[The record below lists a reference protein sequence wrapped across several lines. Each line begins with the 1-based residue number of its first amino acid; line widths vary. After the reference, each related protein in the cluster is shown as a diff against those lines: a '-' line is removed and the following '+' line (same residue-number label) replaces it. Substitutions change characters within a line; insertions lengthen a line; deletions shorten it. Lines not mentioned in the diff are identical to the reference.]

1 MIAFSSGLRLDFMST
16 VDIMHIN
23 HKKQSSTALPDVHL
37 SSAIVLGHRI
47 GAFLS

>member
-16 VDIMHIN
+16 DDIMHIN
-23 HKKQSSTALPDVHL
+23 EKKQSSTAIPDVHL
-37 SSAIVLGHRI
+37 ASAFLLGHKI